1 MYRREHRHQLSFED
15 FFLPFGGKLSGDNR
29 WIKLAELIPWNE
41 LEDDYAAQF
50 CKGFGAPAKPFRMA
64 LGALIIKA
72 RLGLTD
78 EELVEQ
84 IKENP
89 YLQFFIGLEAFQY
102 SAPFDPS
109 MMVYFRKRLPEA
121 VVNDC
126 NERIVRYGL
135 KVIRSSD
142 SQGPSDDN
150 GSGGGSTSLAGQPK
164 PSSQKPPN
172 QGSLLIDAT
181 CAPVDIRHPTDLSL
195 LNEAREVTEILIDA
209 MHPQIRESFGNKPR
223 THRKKARQQ
232 FLAVAKKKRPRI
244 NKIRKAIK
252 QQLGHL
258 KRNLA
263 SIDAMIADGGCLLAA
278 GRHNYQKLL
287 VISELVRQQSILYH
301 ADSRSIPDRIVSLCQ
316 AHIRPIVRGKAR
328 CNVEF
333 GAKISISV
341 TGEGFTFLDRLSYD
355 PYNEGEDLNA
365 QAIAYRCRY
374 GHYPEVICADQIY
387 RTRSNRAFCQ
397 RHGIRL
403 SGPRLGRPKNDPE
416 LVAAEKQQFIDDQR
430 QRNAVEG
437 KIGQGKRRFGLG
449 LIREKLPATQGSTI
463 ALNVL
468 VMNLEKLLELLIVLF
483 AYMLRLLFSNQPG
496 KGSRFVHLCAQ
507 VALA

>member
-1 MYRREHRHQLSFED
+1 MYRREPRHQLSFED

-29 WIKLAELIPWNE
+29 WIKLADLIPWDE
-41 LEDDYAAQF
+41 LEDDYAAKF

-126 NERIVRYGL
+126 NERIVRHGL

-142 SQGPSDDN
+142 DQDPGDHS
-150 GSGGGSTSLAGQPK
+150 GSGGGSGCNGEQRN
-164 PSSQKPPN
+164 PSTQNQPN

-181 CAPVDIRHPTDLSL
+181 CTPVDIRHPTDLSL

-209 MHPQIRESFGNKPR
+209 MYPQVRESFGHKPR
-223 THRKKARQQ
+223 THRRKARQQ
-232 FLAVAKKKRPRI
+232 FLAVAKKKKPRI

-263 SIDAMIADGGCLLAA
+263 SIDALIACGGRLLAA
-278 GRHNYQKLL
+278 GRHIYQKLL
-287 VISELVRQQSILYH
+287 VVSELVRQQTILYH
-301 ADSRSIPDRIVSLCQ
+301 AESRSIPDRIVSLYQ
-316 AHIRPIVRGKAR
+316 SHIRPIVRGKAR

-355 PYNEGEDLNA
+355 PYNEGEDLKA
-365 QAIAYRCRY
+365 QAMDYRRRH

-416 LVAAEKQQFIDDQR
+416 LMATDKRQFIDDQR

-437 KIGQGKRRFGLG
+437 KIGEAKRRYGLG
-449 LIREKLPATQGSTI
+449 LIREKLAVTQGSTI
-463 ALNVL
+463 AINVL
-468 VMNLEKLLELLIVLF
+468 VMNLQKLLELLFVLF
-483 AYMLRLLFSNQPG
+483 SHWLQLLLSNEQGERP
-496 KGSRFVHLCAQ
+496 RFPILIPLITPA
-507 VALA
+507 